1 LIVGCNIAVAL
12 LDVHDHM
19 SLHSILAVR
28 RGATVVVHV
37 DVSAHID
44 SIAGPF
50 AALGPWPIV
59 FLVIH
64 PAHLLL
70 KPILVLELEQVLAV
84 ELPESGSHII
94 DQMQVVAQVWHHTF
108 TY

>member
-1 LIVGCNIAVAL
+1 
-12 LDVHDHM
+12 M
-19 SLHSILAVR
+19 
-28 RGATVVVHV
+28 VVHV
-37 DVSAHID
+37 DVSALVD
-44 SIAGPF
+44 SITGPF

-84 ELPESGSHII
+84 ELSESGSHII

-108 TY
+108 AH

>member
-1 LIVGCNIAVAL
+1 MIVGCNIAVAL

-19 SLHSILAVR
+19 SLHSIVTVR

-37 DVSAHID
+37 DVPALVD
-44 SIAGPF
+44 SVAGPF
-50 AALGPWPIV
+50 AALGPWPVV

-70 KPILVLELEQVLAV
+70 KPILILELEQVLAV
-84 ELPESGSHII
+84 ELPESGSHVI